1 MGQNIPPT
9 STQSSAP
16 HSHIGTLPA
25 SSVDTPSTGGIPT
38 PSSIST
44 QPDVGA
50 PPTTPMPHSPGGG
63 VVPPVPSATP
73 TAAFCSVP
81 LMGQIPQIP
90 RFTGEGRAT
99 GESFSEW
106 HEHVATLVGW
116 NDHWK
121 LVHLT
126 SNLRDTAMAFYRSC
140 SYEVRSKYNLLVA
153 AMKRRFTPIRL
164 TAVQICACC
173 GKYCER

>member
-1 MGQNIPPT
+1 MEQKIPPT

-16 HSHIGTLPA
+16 HPHIGTLPA
-25 SSVDTPSTGGIPT
+25 SSVDTPPTGGIPT

-50 PPTTPMPHSPGGG
+50 PPTIPMPHSPGGG
-63 VVPPVPSATP
+63 VVPPVQSATP

-106 HEHVATLVGW
+106 HEHFENVATLAGW

-126 SNLRDTAMAFYRSC
+126 SNMRDTAMAFYRSC
-140 SYEVRSKYNLLVA
+140 SYEVRSKYNSLVA
-153 AMKRRFTPIRL
+153 AVKRRFTPIRL
-164 TAVQICACC
+164 TAVQAQLFHN
-173 GKYCER
+173 